1 MAFSYRMTDRD
12 IQQLIHLRAT
22 NHAIFTGQRNSA
34 MQGWRAIR
42 REMGLQ
48 GMLSARQLKKKW
60 DNMKEKYRALK
71 NSPEGL
77 QNRTNSW
84 RWFHL
89 MDEAMSGR
97 LAGTA
102 KVVEPSLLDD
112 DEDAVPHFSFAH
124 MVTHPPELKVN
135 ERVEGVQVLQ
145 DVFTVGVTEVRRDNV
160 ISKTESPGDASTE
173 PLCQNGVLYATL
185 LSEGIMAHSDDNN
198 SMVPMSSPSC
208 ADGRLLDER
217 QDLEKRLIE
226 VERDRVDVQRDRA
239 ALQRDRAALE
249 RDRVSIQRDRAAIE
263 RDRVCLDRDRAFL
276 DRDRA
281 FLERD
286 RALLEQANALLK
298 SPGEIREIEQASP
311 GEVEGLYQHVLAV
324 DVDPEQLESTQRL
337 VSLFQKL
344 VDKL

>member
-1 MAFSYRMTDRD
+1 MDHGVLLSK
-12 IQQLIHLRAT
+12 
-22 NHAIFTGQRNSA
+22 
-34 MQGWRAIR
+34 AIR

-84 RWFHL
+84 RWLHL

-102 KVVEPSLLDD
+102 NVVEPSVLDD

-124 MVTHPPELKVN
+124 MVTHPPELEVK
-135 ERVEGVQVLQ
+135 EMGTVEGVPVLQ
-145 DVFTVGVTEVRRDNV
+145 DVFSVGVTEVCGDNV
-160 ISKTESPGDASTE
+160 VSKTESPGAASTE
-173 PLCQNGVLYATL
+173 LLSQNGVLYATL
-185 LSEGIMAHSDDNN
+185 LSEGIMAQSDNN
-198 SMVPMSSPSC
+198 NNESMGPLSSPSC
-208 ADGRLLDER
+208 TDDRLLDGR
-217 QDLEKRLIE
+217 QDLERLLID
-226 VERDRVDVQRDRA
+226 VERDRADVERGRV
-239 ALQRDRAALE
+239 ALERDRAALE
-249 RDRVSIQRDRAAIE
+249 RDLVSIQRDRAAIE
-263 RDRVCLDRDRAFL
+263 RDRVCLDQDRAFL

-286 RALLEQANALLK
+286 RALLEQARALLK
-298 SPGEIREIEQASP
+298 SQGGIRGTEWAGEA
-311 GEVEGLYQHVLAV
+311 EVMVQTRLHQNFLAV
-324 DVDPEQLESTQRL
+324 HVDPEQLESTQRL

-344 VDKL
+344 VEKL